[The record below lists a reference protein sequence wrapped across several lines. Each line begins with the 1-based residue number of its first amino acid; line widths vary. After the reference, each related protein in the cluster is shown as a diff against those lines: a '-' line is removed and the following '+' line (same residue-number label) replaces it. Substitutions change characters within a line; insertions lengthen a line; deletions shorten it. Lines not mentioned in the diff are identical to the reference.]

1 MQAVSQESKRRLW
14 VSVFPFLRNCLFL
27 LPPEWAHRVTLDVLE
42 AGARTGLAKRLLPEV
57 AECPVSC
64 LDLNFPNPVGLAAGF
79 DKNGDYLSAF
89 GAMGFGFL
97 EVGTVTP
104 LPQAG
109 NPSPRL
115 FRLPEYQALINRMGF
130 NNKGV
135 DHLVERLKARQ
146 FDGIVGVNIGK
157 NKSTPVDQAA
167 EDYVHCLKKVYPLAD
182 YVTVNVSSP
191 NTPGLRDLQ
200 HGDQL
205 ASLLTTIGNEQRVLE
220 RIFHRSVPIVVKV
233 APDLD
238 DQAIEFIA
246 KTVVSAGLQGVIAT
260 NTSSDKSAVVRNRF
274 WQEEGG
280 LSGEPIAA
288 KSNAVL
294 KKMRQALP
302 RDLALIGVGGICD
315 AQQAASK
322 ISIGADLV
330 QVYTGLIYQGPGLI
344 GACVDA
350 ILAQQK
356 ASVQDV
362 LPKTQA
368 L

>member
-1 MQAVSQESKRRLW
+1 MSFYPL
-14 VSVFPFLRNCLFL
+14 LRKGLFL
-27 LPPEWAHRVTLDVLE
+27 LPPEWAHRVTLDVLQ
-42 AGARTGLAKRLLPEV
+42 AGVRMGIAKRFLP
-57 AECPVSC
+57 APKACPVSC

-79 DKNGDYLSAF
+79 DKNGDYLNAF

-104 LPQAG
+104 RAQVG
-109 NPSPRL
+109 NPTPRL

-135 DHLVERLKARQ
+135 DYLVERLKARQ

-157 NKSTPVDQAA
+157 NKNTPVDRAA
-167 EDYVHCLKKVYPLAD
+167 EDYVQCLKKVYPLAD

-200 HGDQL
+200 YGDQL
-205 ASLLTTIGNEQRVLE
+205 AHLLTTIGNEQRVLA
-220 RIFHRSVPIVVKV
+220 RIFHRTVPIVVKV

-246 KTVVSAGLQGVIAT
+246 KTVVSAGLQGIVAT
-260 NTSSDKSAVVRNRF
+260 NTSSDKSSVVRNRL

-280 LSGEPIAA
+280 LSGQPIIN
-288 KSNAVL
+288 KSNSVL

-302 RDLALIGVGGICD
+302 NDLALIGVGGICD
-315 AQQAASK
+315 GEQAAYKMSQ
-322 ISIGADLV
+322 GADLV
-330 QVYTGLIYQGPGLI
+330 QIYTGLIYGGPRLI
-344 GACVDA
+344 SESVSE
-350 ILAQQK
+350 ILALQQ
-356 ASVQDV
+356 SQGESD
-362 LPKTQA
+362 TDSSQA
-368 L
+368 QV